1 MKSVL
6 LVDDQSAIRNLVR
19 DALETWP
26 ETLDVIEACDGD
38 EAVDKLQGAR
48 FDVMILDIRMPGKDG
63 YEVLEW
69 VRGNRPTAE
78 LPVIMLTAENEEPDI
93 VKGAELGAT
102 SYVTKPF
109 NLDDLYEAL
118 KGYL

>member
-6 LVDDQSAIRNLVR
+6 LVDDQEAIRQLVR
-19 DALETWP
+19 DALEAWP
-26 ETLDVIEACDGD
+26 DQLEVT
-38 EAVDKLQGAR
+38 EAVDGQDAVDTMNR
-48 FDVMILDIRMPGKDG
+48 QTFDLLILDIRMPRKDG

-69 VRGNRPTAE
+69 VRSNSATAE
-78 LPVIMLTAENEEPDI
+78 LPVIMLTAENEDMDI

-109 NLDDLYEAL
+109 NLDDLFEAL